1 MYINNCKV
9 KLSLYAQWRH
19 SRRTEGVG
27 PTHSSPRHQ
36 MGVSG
41 ESHAPAVFYSW
52 TKALGSRWL
61 GVWVGHTAG
70 LGAEARERF
79 LGSKPNRERIIITS
93 NFSFYGL
100 WILIRNLPCRAVRWT
115 LDESSC
121 EVGVRSPLTVTSV
134 ALCPPATGLRTMC
147 TLNKEDCLS
156 IFVMMQGRK
165 FLLRFEVQ
173 STYVTD
179 LKVSLL

>member
-1 MYINNCKV
+1 MGLKLQKAIHLLGEPLRLSTSTSQSKRPGTMYINNCKV

-100 WILIRNLPCRAVRWT
+100 WILIRNLPCRAVR
-115 LDESSC
+115 
-121 EVGVRSPLTVTSV
+121 
-134 ALCPPATGLRTMC
+134 
-147 TLNKEDCLS
+147 
-156 IFVMMQGRK
+156 
-165 FLLRFEVQ
+165 
-173 STYVTD
+173 
-179 LKVSLL
+179 